1 MRISMNYFTD
11 PGSGNSPSGSRSK
24 EKKTISIFLLL
35 FLLLPLLLFVL
46 VVVLVLLLLLIL
58 LLFLLLLLL
67 FPRRCRRRRLPRRPP
82 PRSCRRPPFPIP
94 TVYVPD
100 PDSYLSIRI
109 RISPYGSGSDFYYT
123 SPDPIRI
130 TECTRNREKQKKTII
145 VSVAAGQTLESPL
158 LPSCLL
164 VLRDPEQQALVLA
177 VVSEKGR
184 EADGSLRKAER
195 KAATFFI

>member
-1 MRISMNYFTD
+1 MSQ
-11 PGSGNSPSGSRSK
+11 
-24 EKKTISIFLLL
+24 
-35 FLLLPLLLFVL
+35 
-46 VVVLVLLLLLIL
+46 
-58 LLFLLLLLL
+58 
-67 FPRRCRRRRLPRRPP
+67 
-82 PRSCRRPPFPIP
+82 
-94 TVYVPD
+94 
-100 PDSYLSIRI
+100 IRI
-109 RISPYGSGSDFYYT
+109 RISPYGFVSLRTD
-123 SPDPIRI
+123 PDPTFIIQVRIRI

>member
-1 MRISMNYFTD
+1 MSQ
-11 PGSGNSPSGSRSK
+11 
-24 EKKTISIFLLL
+24 
-35 FLLLPLLLFVL
+35 
-46 VVVLVLLLLLIL
+46 
-58 LLFLLLLLL
+58 
-67 FPRRCRRRRLPRRPP
+67 
-82 PRSCRRPPFPIP
+82 
-94 TVYVPD
+94 
-100 PDSYLSIRI
+100 IRI
-109 RISPYGSGSDFYYT
+109 RISPYGFVSLRTD
-123 SPDPIRI
+123 PDPTFIIQVRIRI
-130 TECTRNREKQKKTII
+130 TECNKEKKQKTII

>member
-1 MRISMNYFTD
+1 MRIRMNYFTD
-11 PGSGNSPSGSRSK
+11 PGSGNSSSGSRSK
-24 EKKTISIFLLL
+24 EKKPISIFLLL

-58 LLFLLLLLL
+58 LLFLLLL

-100 PDSYLSIRI
+100 PDSYLSIRFV
-109 RISPYGSGSDFYYT
+109 SLHTD
-123 SPDPIRI
+123 PDPTFIIQVRIRI
-130 TECTRNREKQKKTII
+130 TECNKEKKQKTII